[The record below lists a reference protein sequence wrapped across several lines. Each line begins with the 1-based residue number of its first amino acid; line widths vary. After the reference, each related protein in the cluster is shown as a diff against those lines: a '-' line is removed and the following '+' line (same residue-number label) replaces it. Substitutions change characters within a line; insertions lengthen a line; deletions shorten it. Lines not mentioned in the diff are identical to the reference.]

1 MSPQRVKFHSDL
13 PGCAAD
19 VREPALA
26 TDFSAAVYILVYTA
40 VVAVTRGRTGSPR
53 QDLFRHCRTQSSVSR
68 AREEQRLDFQAL
80 GWERSMSLYPGDSR
94 GNDLGRRSL
103 YLVTLFSKQSPE
115 DTLEML
121 PKLLPPPEAEPF
133 ACLSEQ
139 QVSLSCLQCAGSG
152 SVRGDTGIPATPRL
166 QREPAQPRGW
176 GLALG
181 CGRRGA
187 TKARASRVRYRAA
200 CTGSVVPVSSP
211 CSRGQDRSG
220 ARQDLARPAGMW
232 LD

>member
-1 MSPQRVKFHSDL
+1 
-13 PGCAAD
+13 
-19 VREPALA
+19 
-26 TDFSAAVYILVYTA
+26 
-40 VVAVTRGRTGSPR
+40 
-53 QDLFRHCRTQSSVSR
+53 
-68 AREEQRLDFQAL
+68 
-80 GWERSMSLYPGDSR
+80 MSLYPGDSR

-187 TKARASRVRYRAA
+187 TKARASRVRCRAA
-200 CTGSVVPVSSP
+200 CTGSMVPVSSP

-232 LD
+232 PD